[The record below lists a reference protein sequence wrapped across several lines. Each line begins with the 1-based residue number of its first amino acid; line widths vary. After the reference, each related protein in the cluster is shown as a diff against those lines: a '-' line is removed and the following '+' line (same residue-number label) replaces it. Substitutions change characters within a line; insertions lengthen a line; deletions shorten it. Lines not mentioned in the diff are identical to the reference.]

1 MLPKA
6 QDPMDLVELVLRL
19 QDRAAVEQGYRCG
32 KREGQAEAK
41 RLRCLVIFCLVL
53 ELALA
58 FPVLYLLHKSGR
70 CHDLLPTKGGTHS
83 SPALTGTE
91 RHKKGSDRPIFE
103 PRMRFASRVSVKS
116 RQKVDT
122 TLLMTWDS
130 IIYQTQVMF
139 TLEFLKDSG
148 NEIQGAILGPEKRP
162 RVHLTCSDEKI
173 NEECETDRFPSLH
186 WRNEKSS
193 DSNQINHN
201 GTYLIAPVTGDYFVY
216 AQVTFLC
223 SDGVCEALRY
233 CNKSLSSETEVQQL
247 ITKISPRYG
256 SRSKTILKAVSS
268 IGEKNKWKKTLYL
281 GGIVSLREGDHIMVN
296 VSNSELV
303 DGRTPE
309 KTFFGAFLI

>member
-70 CHDLLPTKGGTHS
+70 CAQLHPGEVS
-83 SPALTGTE
+83 SGRTA
-91 RHKKGSDRPIFE
+91 
-103 PRMRFASRVSVKS
+103 
-116 RQKVDT
+116 
-122 TLLMTWDS
+122 
-130 IIYQTQVMF
+130 
-139 TLEFLKDSG
+139 
-148 NEIQGAILGPEKRP
+148 EIQQWPAQSTYSSGPGPEKRP